1 MTLSLIERTL
11 LKEKLMYILDRS
23 QNIYRDNLPSTTT
36 LSPENLNTLVDR
48 RDHILDKIEALIKV
62 IEQ

>member
-23 QNIYRDNLPSTTT
+23 QNIYRDNLPTTTT
-36 LSPENLNTLVDR
+36 LSPENLNMLVDR
-48 RDHILDKIEALIKV
+48 RDHIMDKIEALIKV

>member
-48 RDHILDKIEALIKV
+48 RDHIMDKIEALIKV